1 MMYIMPVQSWPKMQC
16 SQMNDQNANSQAD
29 CDGQCERERKRGK
42 GRERE
47 RWGKGRVQKSDGD
60 ESDRDWGV
68 YNKVDKKK
76 RETLHPITKGTE
88 SFAR

>member
-1 MMYIMPVQSWPKMQC
+1 M
-16 SQMNDQNANSQAD
+16 
-29 CDGQCERERKRGK
+29 
-42 GRERE
+42 
-47 RWGKGRVQKSDGD
+47 QKSDGD

-88 SFAR
+88 HLQDKIFARLRVT